1 MHSDLRCAA
10 FDSYALGWSVLSTIL
25 RPSPDP
31 EQAYICMERIR
42 MELMPASSCLDEPTM
57 ESLNTNVAPFA
68 QSLTLDAVVAANMSV
83 AERTHV
89 QRVLNAIA
97 NRALG
102 GGGSSSI
109 SAPSSVSGPSVSAAG
124 EASPVVQNAE
134 WTTWLNSTEVRTLES
149 EVDQAMAQDPV
160 PTIIIVN
167 RLHRSR
173 EPLVVQLLHTRGN
186 IPGSAP
192 LSRVKEL
199 RTHCRKTMSYCV
211 TASPD
216 PTDPDGKKLVV
227 HKRWVSFL
235 MSKQAFNDLFT
246 ANWHAFDPH
255 QLIYEL
261 GHAKKPETVKVVV
274 SKILR
279 WGHHV
284 DNSSV
289 SVFLDRAFHFMGYEN
304 GVFSDFIAPVQAILV
319 DTAKFR

>member
-1 MHSDLRCAA
+1 
-10 FDSYALGWSVLSTIL
+10 
-25 RPSPDP
+25 
-31 EQAYICMERIR
+31 
-42 MELMPASSCLDEPTM
+42 
-57 ESLNTNVAPFA
+57 
-68 QSLTLDAVVAANMSV
+68 
-83 AERTHV
+83 
-89 QRVLNAIA
+89 
-97 NRALG
+97 
-102 GGGSSSI
+102 
-109 SAPSSVSGPSVSAAG
+109 
-124 EASPVVQNAE
+124 
-134 WTTWLNSTEVRTLES
+134 
-149 EVDQAMAQDPV
+149 MAQDPV

-167 RLHRSR
+167 RLHTSR

-279 WGHHV
+279 WGHYV
-284 DNSSV
+284 YNSSV

-304 GVFSDFIAPVQAILV
+304 GVFSDFIAPVQAILA
-319 DTAKFR
+319 DTANSDRDDKEDHMEDVTVIVTEGLLKSRCSVVERLADIASTQEAVHLALAGQAADLFGVAQILFEVGSCLVVVRWV